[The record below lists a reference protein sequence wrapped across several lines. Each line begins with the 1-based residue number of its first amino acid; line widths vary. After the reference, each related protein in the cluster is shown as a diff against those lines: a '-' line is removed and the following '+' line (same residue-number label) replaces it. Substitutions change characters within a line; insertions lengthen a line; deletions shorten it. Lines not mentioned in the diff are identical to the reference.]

1 MDSSTTFADAFR
13 LESVAGILASC
24 ARTLSAAGYG
34 ETAWLLRMAH
44 LDLVSRVHEITN
56 EELHAMASFAC
67 REGAVAWNLPAN
79 EDAQE
84 I

>member
-1 MDSSTTFADAFR
+1 MGGSTTFAGVAR

-34 ETAWLLRMAH
+34 ETAGLLRMAH
-44 LDLVSRVHEITN
+44 LDLVIRVHEITD
-56 EELHAMASFAC
+56 EELHAVASLAG
-67 REGAVAWNLPAN
+67 REDAVAWDRPAN
-79 EDAQE
+79 EDARE

>member
-1 MDSSTTFADAFR
+1 MDSSTTFAGAFQ

-34 ETAWLLRMAH
+34 ETAGLLRMAH
-44 LDLVSRVHEITN
+44 LDLVSRVYEITD
-56 EELHAMASFAC
+56 EELHAVASLAG
-67 REGAVAWNLPAN
+67 REGAVVWNPPAN